1 MKKILIVDDDIMNLK
16 MAEIILRRKGYESVK
31 ANCGEQCLEYLQNE
45 MVDLILLDVH
55 MPGMD
60 GFEVLRTLNQSEKL
74 KEIPVIFLTANNETD
89 TEIRGLK
96 EGAYDFITKP
106 FVAEIM
112 IQRIERILEYTH
124 LQKHLKSEVEKQT
137 KTAEERRMKLERL
150 TMQVMLSFANAID
163 AKDRYTNGHSMRVA
177 EYATEIARRAGKT
190 EKEQEEVYFCG
201 LLHDIGKIGIPDGI
215 INKPGR
221 LTEEEFAIIK
231 SHPTIGAHILMTLTE
246 LAEVHIGAN
255 WHHERYDGKGYPDG
269 LKGEEIPEIARIIAV
284 ADTYDAMT
292 SKRSYREL
300 LSQDIVK
307 AELEKGKGT
316 QFDPYFAE
324 IMLEI
329 IEEDT
334 EYQMSGVHW

>member
-1 MKKILIVDDDIMNLK
+1 MKKILVVDDDIMNLK
-16 MAEIILRRKGYESVK
+16 MAEIILRRKGYDSVK
-31 ANCGEQCLEYLQNE
+31 VNCGEECLEYLQNE
-45 MVDLILLDVH
+45 TVDLILLDVH

-60 GFEVLRTLNQSEKL
+60 GFEVLRTLKQSETL

-177 EYATEIARRAGKT
+177 EYATEIARKNA
-190 EKEQEEVYFCG
+190 E
-201 LLHDIGKIGIPDGI
+201 
-215 INKPGR
+215 IN
-221 LTEEEFAIIK
+221 LC
-231 SHPTIGAHILMTLTE
+231 
-246 LAEVHIGAN
+246 
-255 WHHERYDGKGYPDG
+255 
-269 LKGEEIPEIARIIAV
+269 
-284 ADTYDAMT
+284 
-292 SKRSYREL
+292 KRNYREL
-300 LSQDIVK
+300 S
-307 AELEKGKGT
+307 
-316 QFDPYFAE
+316 
-324 IMLEI
+324 
-329 IEEDT
+329 
-334 EYQMSGVHW
+334 S